1 MTYISQVP
9 FRRPTNCTRT
19 MAPRPPKPQAG
30 TAADKWQVLR
40 DLATGRAALGLS
52 DRDLAVLQAL
62 LSFHPPQMLDAGSD
76 LVVFPSNASI
86 CDRLN
91 GMPCST
97 MRRHLA
103 RLVDTGVLVRRDSP
117 NGKRYVRRYGGDR
130 VAYGFDLSPLL
141 ARAGEFAMLAEQ
153 ARDEADRIKALRERI
168 SLMRRDLAAFVE
180 LGRFHAPD
188 RANWDAL
195 SDLAILTARTLRRK
209 LDLPALEKLEETL
222 IAAIEPIAPSADPI
236 ETEEPSTSDTRIEQ
250 HQHKTDKDSFVKKE
264 PPVPLP
270 PQSDGISLHDVL
282 DRCREIQVYAPD
294 PIRTWDGF
302 IRVAET
308 LAPMTGIAP
317 QVWEEAKLRLGVKEA
332 SVALAIMLERYRD
345 VRSPSA
351 YMRAL
356 GLKALA
362 GTYRPTRMP
371 RPCETRAA

>member
-30 TAADKWQVLR
+30 TTADKWQVLR
-40 DLATGRAALGLS
+40 DLAAGRAALGLS

-103 RLVDTGVLVRRDSP
+103 RLVDTGVLIRRDSP

-153 ARDEADRIKALRERI
+153 ARDEADRIMRE
-168 SLMRRDLAAFVE
+168 
-180 LGRFHAPD
+180 G
-188 RANWDAL
+188 
-195 SDLAILTARTLRRK
+195 
-209 LDLPALEKLEETL
+209 
-222 IAAIEPIAPSADPI
+222 
-236 ETEEPSTSDTRIEQ
+236 
-250 HQHKTDKDSFVKKE
+250 
-264 PPVPLP
+264 
-270 PQSDGISLHDVL
+270 
-282 DRCREIQVYAPD
+282 
-294 PIRTWDGF
+294 
-302 IRVAET
+302 
-308 LAPMTGIAP
+308 
-317 QVWEEAKLRLGVKEA
+317 
-332 SVALAIMLERYRD
+332 
-345 VRSPSA
+345 
-351 YMRAL
+351 
-356 GLKALA
+356 
-362 GTYRPTRMP
+362 
-371 RPCETRAA
+371 